1 MKRLVKQNQEPG
13 IVRDSDL
20 ARYNMKPVMAAAGIS
35 VAAMLLGAV
44 TACAPV
50 VPRDDSGFNETS
62 CGGAGA
68 WGMSSSLSVSACS
81 PASPTAPTPSAFE
94 SIGPDDEVVVPEV
107 EVPEVVVPERTQLR
121 ADLVGRWHGGVGS
134 NYFLTLTEDG
144 SYTWEHRRMGPFDAG
159 VVIADESTMTLT
171 SSISGEKLSFQYS
184 LSTTPEAF
192 GFIFAT
198 LQLGDQ
204 SYVK

>member
-1 MKRLVKQNQEPG
+1 MKRLVNQNQEPG

-35 VAAMLLGAV
+35 VAAMLIGAV

-50 VPRDDSGFNETS
+50 VPRYDPGFNGIP

-68 WGMSSSLSVSACS
+68 GPGGMTSSLSVSACGPS
-81 PASPTAPTPSAFE
+81 APTDPTTPFD
-94 SIGPDDEVVVPEV
+94 SIGPDD
-107 EVPEVVVPERTQLR
+107 EVVVPERTQLR

-159 VVIADESTMTLT
+159 VVAVDGSTMTLT
-171 SSISGEKLSFQYS
+171 SSINGKKLSFQYS
-184 LSTTPEAF
+184 LSATPEAF
-192 GFIFAT
+192 GFTFAT